1 MCSSDSP
8 DVSLYNLALEAE
20 PSLAPIQV
28 NPMGF
33 KALIRSLIDFLVE
46 QRMSAT
52 LWVKLPRSEAWQ
64 EELDRYLKLPELP
77 QNIYYLSQ
85 RKSAPK
91 EASAEISQ
99 MAYAANGLVSW
110 DRTIPP
116 VPKSRLKGEYVL
128 LILSEQFV
136 GLLLARRFR
145 NESSEE
151 TAKSGHSKSDHSKS
165 DHSKSDHSKSDQ
177 TVSETLPRNNGH
189 GPETIK
195 EGKQYLK
202 VICSV
207 DPKMV
212 QRILEGIRQTVQ
224 ASAVAHPEI
233 PAITQLLT
241 DWDKRFSP
249 MTAAAL
255 NPTAL
260 DMLFSWQLQRQ
271 EHMRHSLSAYR
282 KQALTEPN
290 QLVQSTAAASSSE
303 GAEQVNFP
311 RFQTDF
317 LNTVG
322 QELRTPLTTI
332 KTALTLL
339 ASPSLKSAQRQ
350 RYMDMISS
358 ECDRQSSLISGVLNL
373 LQLESQLGEVAL
385 QPLRLIDTVPG
396 VVSTYQ
402 PLAREKGIMLAYT
415 VPENLPPV
423 ACLESW
429 LKQIVI
435 NLLHNSIKFTTE
447 GGQVWVTAKQQP
459 SLIELEFRDTG
470 IGIPSTDL
478 PKVFDYFYRGRQP
491 ISDEPEGAG
500 LGLTIV
506 QQFLHICGGSISAK
520 SQPGEGTTFTVQ
532 LPIYPQTDEV

>member
-8 DVSLYNLALEAE
+8 DVSLYDLALAAE

-28 NPMGF
+28 NPAGF
-33 KALIRSLIDFLVE
+33 KALIRTLIDFLIE

-77 QNIYYLSQ
+77 QSAYYLSH
-85 RKSAPK
+85 RKLTPRESSEEVNQTPYV
-91 EASAEISQ
+91 S
-99 MAYAANGLVSW
+99 NGSISW

-116 VPKSRLKGEYVL
+116 APKSRLKGEYVL
-128 LILSEQFV
+128 LILSQQFV

-145 NESSEE
+145 NELDED
-151 TAKSGHSKSDHSKS
+151 TSKSEKI
-165 DHSKSDHSKSDQ
+165 
-177 TVSETLPRNNGH
+177 LPENLTRNNGH
-189 GPETIK
+189 GPETVK

-207 DPKMV
+207 HPKLV
-212 QRILEGIRQTVQ
+212 QQTLQGIRQTVQ
-224 ASAVAHPEI
+224 ASAAAHPEI
-233 PAITQLLT
+233 PAIAQLLT
-241 DWDKRFSP
+241 DWEKHFP
-249 MTAAAL
+249 ALTAEAL

-260 DMLFSWQLQRQ
+260 DMLFSLQLQRQ
-271 EHMRHSLSAYR
+271 EQMRHSLSVYR
-282 KQALTEPN
+282 KQALSTPN
-290 QLVQSTAAASSSE
+290 PLPQTTATAPSSENLVQP
-303 GAEQVNFP
+303 NFP
-311 RFQTDF
+311 RFQNDF

-339 ASPSLKSAQRQ
+339 ASPSLKPAQRQ

-373 LQLESQLGEVAL
+373 LQLESCLTDIAL

-447 GGQVWVTAKQQP
+447 GGQVWVTAKQQQEF
-459 SLIELEFRDTG
+459 IELEFRDTG

-491 ISDEPEGAG
+491 ISGEPEGAG

-506 QQFLHICGGSISAK
+506 QQFLHLCGGSISAK
-520 SQPGEGTTFTVQ
+520 SQSGEGTTFTVL
-532 LPIYPQTDEV
+532 LPIYQQTDDP